1 MMIVFIDFS
10 EVFLGMGE
18 HGSRELYE
26 VHSLHLSLPSMF
38 KGGVIVYSSFFNPP
52 SISGL
57 GAVAL
62 PNSSNL

>member
-10 EVFLGMGE
+10 EVFLGMGDHE
-18 HGSRELYE
+18 YGSRELYG

-38 KGGVIVYSSFFNPP
+38 KGGVVVYSSFFNSP

-62 PNSSNL
+62 PNT

>member
-38 KGGVIVYSSFFNPP
+38 KGGVLLFIPHF
-52 SISGL
+52 SIHHLFL
-57 GAVAL
+57 GWAQ
-62 PNSSNL
+62 